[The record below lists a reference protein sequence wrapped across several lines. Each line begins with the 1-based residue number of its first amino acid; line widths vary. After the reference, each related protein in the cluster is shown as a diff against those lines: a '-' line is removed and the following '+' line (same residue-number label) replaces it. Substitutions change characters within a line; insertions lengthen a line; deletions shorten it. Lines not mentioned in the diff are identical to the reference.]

1 MKLSLAVFALIA
13 TGVACFGADLDW
25 LSLLQ
30 ERIPQYGHRNWVVIA
45 DSAYPAQSRDGI
57 ETVVSNAGQVDVLR
71 RVLYV
76 LKASKHV
83 TPIIYTDKELSYL
96 DENDAPGIATY
107 RADLEQILGGQK
119 TNALP
124 HLQIIS
130 KLDQVSQAFRVLI
143 IKTNMTLPYTSVFL
157 ELDCAYWGADAEKR
171 LRAKMAAGA
180 R

>member
-1 MKLSLAVFALIA
+1 
-13 TGVACFGADLDW
+13 
-25 LSLLQ
+25 
-30 ERIPQYGHRNWVVIA
+30 
-45 DSAYPAQSRDGI
+45 
-57 ETVVSNAGQVDVLR
+57 
-71 RVLYV
+71 LYV

-96 DENDAPGIATY
+96 DENDAPGIGTY

-157 ELDCAYWGADAEKR
+157 ELDCAYWGTDAEKR
-171 LRAKMAAGA
+171 LRAKMASGA

>member
-1 MKLSLAVFALIA
+1 MKLSLATLAVIA
-13 TGVACFGADLDW
+13 TCLACFGAELDW
-25 LSLLQ
+25 QSLLQ

-57 ETVVSNAGQVDVLR
+57 ETVVSNAGQVEVLR

-76 LKASKHV
+76 LKTSKHI

-96 DENDAPGIATY
+96 DENDAPGIGTY

-157 ELDCAYWGADAEKR
+157 ELDCAYWGPDAEKR

>member
-1 MKLSLAVFALIA
+1 MKLSLAVFAVIA
-13 TGVACFGADLDW
+13 TSVVCFGADLDW
-25 LSLLQ
+25 LSLLH
-30 ERIPQYGHRNWVVIA
+30 ERIQQYGHRNWVVIA

-57 ETVVSNAGQVDVLR
+57 ETVVSNAGQVEVLR

-96 DENDAPGIATY
+96 DENDAPGIGTY

-157 ELDCAYWGADAEKR
+157 ELDCAYWGTDAEKR
-171 LRAKMAAGA
+171 LRAKMASGA